1 MLVWRCQSLE
11 LYAVPTNARRN
22 IVGLRREGGDGS
34 EALAAISGTRTS
46 LQPREVGT
54 VPRDTRR
61 D

>member
-1 MLVWRCQSLE
+1 M
-11 LYAVPTNARRN
+11 PTNARRN